1 MRALQFFYY
10 LCGLNLK
17 NVKLESMIHFLEQN
31 FVELVTITSMI
42 YLILAVILFLFKTP
56 DTKVYKTFRRS
67 KSLMAGG
74 MLLISLNIWI
84 WIASFTG
91 SWTEYNNWVPCFDI
105 ILFYL
110 MGICFSFSLSS
121 LLDPHYISRKR
132 CKVIAVKFVMTAFFA
147 LIAMTD
153 ALKDY
158 QIPLLLIA
166 LLGLL
171 EMLIGHIYYFNRCY
185 LRSNALFEN
194 YFSNDKNHF
203 IRWLKVSHWLFY
215 GMLILGVISIRT
227 GALINWLVQFYV
239 VAMNLYILINIINYA
254 SEYETLMKANC
265 DEEKTE
271 EEGEVAEKE
280 KNGEISPKKAYIEK
294 LRPRVA
300 EWILEKSYLEEQFTI
315 DDLSARL
322 YTNKTYLSTFIKEEF
337 GMNFSNW
344 ITSLRLKE
352 AKKMMSEHPDARL
365 KDIAYN
371 VGFSSLPY
379 FSSVFAKSEGITP
392 SAWMKERSRNK
403 ER

>member
-1 MRALQFFYY
+1 
-10 LCGLNLK
+10 
-17 NVKLESMIHFLEQN
+17 MIHFLEQN

-56 DTKVYKTFRRS
+56 DTKVYKPFRRS

-91 SWTEYNNWVPCFDI
+91 SWTKYNNWVPCFDI

-239 VAMNLYILINIINYA
+239 VAMNFYILINIINYA

-271 EEGEVAEKE
+271 EEEVAEKE

-300 EWILEKSYLEEQFTI
+300 EWIQVITAKPKAHAFKNEMCFPLT
-315 DDLSARL
+315 
-322 YTNKTYLSTFIKEEF
+322 KTKCELKKHSNLLF
-337 GMNFSNW
+337 GCFFNDFNRTK
-344 ITSLRLKE
+344 TSL
-352 AKKMMSEHPDARL
+352 
-365 KDIAYN
+365 
-371 VGFSSLPY
+371 FLP
-379 FSSVFAKSEGITP
+379 FP
-392 SAWMKERSRNK
+392 SKLIQDNLVCVLELQ
-403 ER
+403 E

>member
-1 MRALQFFYY
+1 
-10 LCGLNLK
+10 
-17 NVKLESMIHFLEQN
+17 MIHFLEQN
-31 FVELVTITSMI
+31 FVGLVTITSTI
-42 YLILAVILFLFKTP
+42 YLMLAIILLLFKTP

-67 KSLMAGG
+67 KRLMAGG

-158 QIPLLLIA
+158 QMPLQLIA

-185 LRSNALFEN
+185 LRSNALFKN
-194 YFSNDKNHF
+194 YFSNNKNHF

-239 VAMNLYILINIINYA
+239 VGMNLYILVNIINYA

-265 DEEKTE
+265 DEEEKE
-271 EEGEVAEKE
+271 EEETGK
-280 KNGEISPKKAYIEK
+280 SPKKAFIET
-294 LRPRVA
+294 LRPRVT
-300 EWILEKSYLEEQFTI
+300 EWIQEKSYLQEQFTI
-315 DDLSARL
+315 DDLATRL

-337 GMNFSNW
+337 GMNFSSW
-344 ITSLRLKE
+344 IASLRLEE

-379 FSSVFAKSEGITP
+379 FSSVFAKSEGVTP
-392 SAWMKERSRNK
+392 SVWIKERCRNA

>member
-1 MRALQFFYY
+1 M
-10 LCGLNLK
+10 
-17 NVKLESMIHFLEQN
+17 
-31 FVELVTITSMI
+31 
-42 YLILAVILFLFKTP
+42 LAIILFLFKTP
-56 DTKVYKTFRRS
+56 DTKVYKPFRRS

-91 SWTEYNNWVPCFDI
+91 SWTKYNNWVPCFDI

-110 MGICFSFSLSS
+110 MGICFSFSLIS

-300 EWILEKSYLEEQFTI
+300 EWIQEKSYLEEQFTI

-365 KDIAYN
+365 KDIAYS

-379 FSSVFAKSEGITP
+379 FSSVFAKSEGVTP
-392 SAWMKERSRNK
+392 SVWMKERGRNA

>member
-1 MRALQFFYY
+1 
-10 LCGLNLK
+10 
-17 NVKLESMIHFLEQN
+17 MIHFLEQH
-31 FVELVTITSMI
+31 FVELVTITSII
-42 YLILAVILFLFKTP
+42 YLTLATILLLYQTP
-56 DTKVYKTFRRS
+56 DTAVYKTFRRS
-67 KSLMAGG
+67 KRLMAGG
-74 MLLISLNIWI
+74 MMLISLNIWI

-132 CKVIAVKFVMTAFFA
+132 CRTIAVKFTMTAFFA

-153 ALKDY
+153 ALKAY

-166 LLGLL
+166 LIGLL
-171 EMLIGHIYYFNRCY
+171 EMLIGHIYYFNKCY

-194 YFSNDKNHF
+194 YFSNEKSHF

-227 GALINWLVQFYV
+227 GALFNWLVQFYV
-239 VAMNLYILINIINYA
+239 VGMNLYILVNIINYA
-254 SEYETLMKANC
+254 SEYETLMKADC
-265 DEEKTE
+265 DKTE
-271 EEGEVAEKE
+271 EE
-280 KNGEISPKKAYIEK
+280 KNGEASPKKAYIET
-294 LRPRVA
+294 LRPRVT
-300 EWILEKSYLEEQFTI
+300 EWIQEKSYLKDQFTI
-315 DDLSARL
+315 DDLATRL
-322 YTNKTYLSTFIKEEF
+322 YTNKTYLSSFIKEEF
-337 GMNFSNW
+337 GMSFSSW
-344 ITSLRLKE
+344 IASLRLEE
-352 AKKMMSEHPDARL
+352 AKKMMSEHPDAKL

-379 FSSVFAKSEGITP
+379 FSSVFAKSEGVTP
-392 SAWMKERSRNK
+392 SAWMKEISRNK

>member
-1 MRALQFFYY
+1 
-10 LCGLNLK
+10 
-17 NVKLESMIHFLEQN
+17 MIHFLEQN
-31 FVELVTITSMI
+31 FVELVTITSTI
-42 YLILAVILFLFKTP
+42 YLMLAIILLLFKTP

-67 KSLMAGG
+67 KILMAGG

-91 SWTEYNNWVPCFDI
+91 TWTEYNNWVPCFDV

-132 CKVIAVKFVMTAFFA
+132 CKTIAVKFTMTAFFA
-147 LIAMTD
+147 LIAMID

-158 QIPLLLIA
+158 QLPLQLIA
-166 LLGLL
+166 LGGLL
-171 EMLIGHIYYFNRCY
+171 EMLIGHIYYFNKCY

-227 GALINWLVQFYV
+227 GALFNWLLQFYV
-239 VAMNLYILINIINYA
+239 VGMNLYILVNIINYA
-254 SEYETLMKANC
+254 QEYETLRKANC
-265 DEEKTE
+265 EEEEEEEEKE
-271 EEGEVAEKE
+271 EETSKE
-280 KNGEISPKKAYIEK
+280 KSEEANPKKAFIET
-294 LRPRVA
+294 LRPRVT
-300 EWILEKSYLEEQFTI
+300 EWIQEKSYLQEQFTI
-315 DDLSARL
+315 DDLATRL

-337 GMNFSNW
+337 GMNFSSW
-344 ITSLRLKE
+344 IASLRLEE

-371 VGFSSLPY
+371 VGFSSLSY
-379 FSSVFAKSEGITP
+379 FSSVFAKSEGVTP
-392 SAWMKERSRNK
+392 SVWMKERGRNA

>member
-1 MRALQFFYY
+1 
-10 LCGLNLK
+10 
-17 NVKLESMIHFLEQN
+17 MIHFLEQN
-31 FVELVTITSMI
+31 FVGLVTITSTI
-42 YLILAVILFLFKTP
+42 YLMLAIILLLFKTP
-56 DTKVYKTFRRS
+56 DTDVYKPFRRS
-67 KSLMAGG
+67 KRLMAGG

-132 CKVIAVKFVMTAFFA
+132 CKTLAVKFTMTAFFA
-147 LIAMTD
+147 LIAMID

-158 QIPLLLIA
+158 QMPLLLIA
-166 LLGLL
+166 LGGLL
-171 EMLIGHIYYFNRCY
+171 EKLIGHIYYFNRCY

-239 VAMNLYILINIINYA
+239 VGMNLYILVNIINYA
-254 SEYETLMKANC
+254 SEYETLMKANYEEEEE
-265 DEEKTE
+265 EEKE
-271 EEGEVAEKE
+271 EEPGKE
-280 KNGEISPKKAYIEK
+280 KSEEASPKKAFIET
-294 LRPRVA
+294 LRPRVT
-300 EWILEKSYLEEQFTI
+300 EWIQEKSYLQEQFTI
-315 DDLSARL
+315 DDLATKL

-337 GMNFSNW
+337 GMNFSSW
-344 ITSLRLKE
+344 IASLRLEE
-352 AKKMMSEHPDARL
+352 AKKMMRAHPDARL

-379 FSSVFAKSEGITP
+379 FSSVFAKSEGVTP
-392 SAWMKERSRNK
+392 SVWMKELSRNA
-403 ER
+403 EG

>member
-1 MRALQFFYY
+1 
-10 LCGLNLK
+10 
-17 NVKLESMIHFLEQN
+17 MIHFLEQN
-31 FVELVTITSMI
+31 FVELVTITSTI
-42 YLILAVILFLFKTP
+42 YLMLAIILLLFKTP

-67 KSLMAGG
+67 KRLMAGG

-91 SWTEYNNWVPCFDI
+91 TWTEYNNWVPCFDI

-132 CKVIAVKFVMTAFFA
+132 CKTIAVKFTMTAFFA
-147 LIAMTD
+147 LIAMID

-158 QIPLLLIA
+158 QLPLLLIA
-166 LLGLL
+166 LGGLL

-194 YFSNDKNHF
+194 YFSNNKNYF

-239 VAMNLYILINIINYA
+239 VGMNLYILVNIINYA

-265 DEEKTE
+265 DEEE
-271 EEGEVAEKE
+271 EEEEEEKE
-280 KNGEISPKKAYIEK
+280 EETGKEKSEEANPKKAFIET
-294 LRPRVA
+294 LRPRVT
-300 EWILEKSYLEEQFTI
+300 EWIQEKSYLQEQFTI
-315 DDLSARL
+315 DDLATRL

-337 GMNFSNW
+337 GMNFSSW
-344 ITSLRLKE
+344 IASLRLKE

-379 FSSVFAKSEGITP
+379 FSSVFAKSEGVTP
-392 SAWMKERSRNK
+392 SVWMKERGRNA

>member
-1 MRALQFFYY
+1 
-10 LCGLNLK
+10 
-17 NVKLESMIHFLEQN
+17 MIHFLEQN
-31 FVELVTITSMI
+31 FVGLITVTSTI
-42 YLILAVILFLFKTP
+42 YLMLAIILLLFKTP
-56 DTKVYKTFRRS
+56 DTKVYKPFRKS
-67 KSLMAGG
+67 KRLMAGG

-91 SWTEYNNWVPCFDI
+91 SWTKYNNWVPCFDI

-158 QIPLLLIA
+158 QIPLLLVA

-194 YFSNDKNHF
+194 YFSNNKNHF

-239 VAMNLYILINIINYA
+239 VGMNLYILVNIINYA

-265 DEEKTE
+265 DEEEKE
-271 EEGEVAEKE
+271 EETGK
-280 KNGEISPKKAYIEK
+280 SPKKAFIET
-294 LRPRVA
+294 LRPRVT
-300 EWILEKSYLEEQFTI
+300 EWIQEKSYLKEQFTI
-315 DDLSARL
+315 DDLATRL

-337 GMNFSNW
+337 GMNFSSW
-344 ITSLRLKE
+344 IASLRLEE

-379 FSSVFAKSEGITP
+379 FSSVFAKSEGVTP
-392 SAWMKERSRNK
+392 SVWMKELSRNA
-403 ER
+403 EG

>member
-10 LCGLNLK
+10 LCRLNLK

-31 FVELVTITSMI
+31 FVGLVTITSTI
-42 YLILAVILFLFKTP
+42 YLMLAIILLLFKTP

-67 KSLMAGG
+67 KRLMAGG

-91 SWTEYNNWVPCFDI
+91 TWTEYNNWVPCFDI

-132 CKVIAVKFVMTAFFA
+132 CKTIAMKFTMTAFFA

-158 QIPLLLIA
+158 QLPLLLIA
-166 LLGLL
+166 LGGLL

-239 VAMNLYILINIINYA
+239 VGMNLYILVNIINYA

-265 DEEKTE
+265 DEEEKE
-271 EEGEVAEKE
+271 EETGK
-280 KNGEISPKKAYIEK
+280 SPKKAFIET

-300 EWILEKSYLEEQFTI
+300 EWIQEKSYLEEQFTI

-379 FSSVFAKSEGITP
+379 FSSVFAKSEGVTP
-392 SAWMKERSRNK
+392 SVWMKERGRNA

>member
-10 LCGLNLK
+10 LCRLNLK
-17 NVKLESMIHFLEQN
+17 NIKLESMIHFLEQN
-31 FVELVTITSMI
+31 FVGLVTITSTI
-42 YLILAVILFLFKTP
+42 YLMLAIILLLFKTP

-67 KSLMAGG
+67 KRLMAGG

-158 QIPLLLIA
+158 QIPLQLIA

-194 YFSNDKNHF
+194 YFSNNKNHF

-239 VAMNLYILINIINYA
+239 VGMNLYILVNIINYA

-265 DEEKTE
+265 DEEEKE
-271 EEGEVAEKE
+271 EEETGK
-280 KNGEISPKKAYIEK
+280 SPKKAFIET
-294 LRPRVA
+294 LRPRVT
-300 EWILEKSYLEEQFTI
+300 EWIQEKSYLQEQFTI
-315 DDLSARL
+315 DDLATRL

-337 GMNFSNW
+337 GMNFSSW
-344 ITSLRLKE
+344 IASLRLKE

-379 FSSVFAKSEGITP
+379 FSSVFAKSEGVTP
-392 SAWMKERSRNK
+392 SVWMKELSRNA
-403 ER
+403 EE

>member
-1 MRALQFFYY
+1 
-10 LCGLNLK
+10 
-17 NVKLESMIHFLEQN
+17 MIHFLEQN
-31 FVELVTITSMI
+31 FVGLVTITSTI
-42 YLILAVILFLFKTP
+42 YLMLAIILLLFKTP
-56 DTKVYKTFRRS
+56 DTDVYKPFRRS
-67 KSLMAGG
+67 KRLMAGG

-110 MGICFSFSLSS
+110 MGICFSFSLSN

-132 CKVIAVKFVMTAFFA
+132 CKTIAVKFTMTAFFA
-147 LIAMTD
+147 LIAMID

-158 QIPLLLIA
+158 QLPLQLIA
-166 LLGLL
+166 LGGLL

-194 YFSNDKNHF
+194 YFSNNKNHF

-215 GMLILGVISIRT
+215 GMLILGVFSIRT

-239 VAMNLYILINIINYA
+239 VAMNLYILVNIINYA

-265 DEEKTE
+265 EEEEKE
-271 EEGEVAEKE
+271 EEETGK
-280 KNGEISPKKAYIEK
+280 SPKKAFIET
-294 LRPRVA
+294 LRPRVT
-300 EWILEKSYLEEQFTI
+300 EWILEKSYLQEQFTI
-315 DDLSARL
+315 DDLATRL

-337 GMNFSNW
+337 GMNFSSW
-344 ITSLRLKE
+344 IASLRLEE
-352 AKKMMSEHPDARL
+352 AKKMMRAHPDARL

-379 FSSVFAKSEGITP
+379 FSSVFAKSEGVTP
-392 SAWMKERSRNK
+392 SVWMKKLSRNA
-403 ER
+403 EG

>member
-1 MRALQFFYY
+1 
-10 LCGLNLK
+10 
-17 NVKLESMIHFLEQN
+17 MIHLLEQN
-31 FVELVTITSMI
+31 FVGLVTITSTI
-42 YLILAVILFLFKTP
+42 YLMLAIILLLYKTP

-67 KSLMAGG
+67 KKLMAGG
-74 MLLISLNIWI
+74 MLLISLDIWI

-132 CKVIAVKFVMTAFFA
+132 CKTIAVKFTMTAFFA
-147 LIAMTD
+147 LIAMID

-158 QIPLLLIA
+158 QLPLQLIA
-166 LLGLL
+166 LGGLL
-171 EMLIGHIYYFNRCY
+171 EMLIEHIYYFNRCY

-194 YFSNDKNHF
+194 YFSNNKNHF

-215 GMLILGVISIRT
+215 GMLILGVFSIRT

-239 VAMNLYILINIINYA
+239 VGMNLYILVNIINYA
-254 SEYETLMKANC
+254 PEYETLMKAN
-265 DEEKTE
+265 DEEE
-271 EEGEVAEKE
+271 EEKEEETGKE
-280 KNGEISPKKAYIEK
+280 KSEEANPKKAFIET
-294 LRPRVA
+294 LRPRVT
-300 EWILEKSYLEEQFTI
+300 EWILEKSYLKEQFTI
-315 DDLSARL
+315 DDLATKL

-337 GMNFSNW
+337 GMNFSSW
-344 ITSLRLKE
+344 ITSLRLEE

-371 VGFSSLPY
+371 VGFSSLSY
-379 FSSVFAKSEGITP
+379 FSSVFAKSEGVTP
-392 SAWMKERSRNK
+392 SVWIKKLSSNE
-403 ER
+403 EG

>member
-1 MRALQFFYY
+1 
-10 LCGLNLK
+10 
-17 NVKLESMIHFLEQN
+17 MIHFLEQN
-31 FVELVTITSMI
+31 FVGLVTVTSTI
-42 YLILAVILFLFKTP
+42 YLMLAIILLLFKTP
-56 DTKVYKTFRRS
+56 DTDVYKPFRRS
-67 KSLMAGG
+67 KRLAVGG

-110 MGICFSFSLSS
+110 MGICFSFSLSN

-132 CKVIAVKFVMTAFFA
+132 CKVIAVKFIMTAFFA

-158 QIPLLLIA
+158 QIPLLLVA

-239 VAMNLYILINIINYA
+239 VGMNLYILVNIINYA

-265 DEEKTE
+265 DEEE
-271 EEGEVAEKE
+271 EETGKE
-280 KNGEISPKKAYIEK
+280 KSGEASPKKAYIEK

-300 EWILEKSYLEEQFTI
+300 EWIQEKSYLEEQFTI
-315 DDLSARL
+315 DDLASKL

-337 GMNFSNW
+337 GMNFSSW
-344 ITSLRLKE
+344 ITSLRLEE

-379 FSSVFAKSEGITP
+379 FSSVFAKSEGVTP
-392 SAWMKERSRNK
+392 SVWMKELNRNA
-403 ER
+403 EG

>member
-1 MRALQFFYY
+1 MRALLFFYY
-10 LCGLNLK
+10 LCRLNFN

-158 QIPLLLIA
+158 QMPLLLIA

-171 EMLIGHIYYFNRCY
+171 EMLIGHIYYFNRC
-185 LRSNALFEN
+185 
-194 YFSNDKNHF
+194 
-203 IRWLKVSHWLFY
+203 
-215 GMLILGVISIRT
+215 
-227 GALINWLVQFYV
+227 
-239 VAMNLYILINIINYA
+239 
-254 SEYETLMKANC
+254 
-265 DEEKTE
+265 
-271 EEGEVAEKE
+271 
-280 KNGEISPKKAYIEK
+280 
-294 LRPRVA
+294 
-300 EWILEKSYLEEQFTI
+300 
-315 DDLSARL
+315 
-322 YTNKTYLSTFIKEEF
+322 
-337 GMNFSNW
+337 
-344 ITSLRLKE
+344 
-352 AKKMMSEHPDARL
+352 
-365 KDIAYN
+365 
-371 VGFSSLPY
+371 
-379 FSSVFAKSEGITP
+379 
-392 SAWMKERSRNK
+392 
-403 ER
+403 

>member
-1 MRALQFFYY
+1 
-10 LCGLNLK
+10 
-17 NVKLESMIHFLEQN
+17 MIHFLEQN
-31 FVELVTITSMI
+31 FVGLVTITSTI
-42 YLILAVILFLFKTP
+42 YLMLAIILLLFKTP

-67 KSLMAGG
+67 KRLMAGG

-121 LLDPHYISRKR
+121 MLDPHYISRKR
-132 CKVIAVKFVMTAFFA
+132 CRAIAVKFTLTAFFA
-147 LIAMTD
+147 LIAMID

-158 QIPLLLIA
+158 QMLLLLIA
-166 LLGLL
+166 LGGLL
-171 EMLIGHIYYFNRCY
+171 EGLIEHFYYFNRCY

-239 VAMNLYILINIINYA
+239 VGMNLYILVNIINYA
-254 SEYETLMKANC
+254 SEYETLRKANYEE
-265 DEEKTE
+265 EEKE
-271 EEGEVAEKE
+271 EEEKATGKE
-280 KNGEISPKKAYIEK
+280 KSEEASPKKAFIET
-294 LRPRVA
+294 LRPRVT
-300 EWILEKSYLEEQFTI
+300 EWIQEKSYLQKQFTL
-315 DDLSARL
+315 DDLATKL

-337 GMNFSNW
+337 GMNFSSW
-344 ITSLRLKE
+344 IASLRLEE
-352 AKKMMSEHPDARL
+352 AKKMMRAHPDARL

-379 FSSVFAKSEGITP
+379 FSSVFAKSEGVTP
-392 SAWMKERSRNK
+392 SVWMKELSRNA
-403 ER
+403 EG

>member
-1 MRALQFFYY
+1 
-10 LCGLNLK
+10 
-17 NVKLESMIHFLEQN
+17 MIHFLEQN
-31 FVELVTITSMI
+31 FVGLITVTSTI
-42 YLILAVILFLFKTP
+42 YLMLAIILLLFKTP
-56 DTKVYKTFRRS
+56 DTKVYKPFRKS
-67 KSLMAGG
+67 KRLMAGG

-110 MGICFSFSLSS
+110 MGICFSFSLSN

-132 CKVIAVKFVMTAFFA
+132 CKTIAVKFIITAFFA

-158 QIPLLLIA
+158 QIPLLLVA

-239 VAMNLYILINIINYA
+239 VGMNLYILVNIINYA

-265 DEEKTE
+265 DEEEKE
-271 EEGEVAEKE
+271 EEETGK
-280 KNGEISPKKAYIEK
+280 SPKKAFIET
-294 LRPRVA
+294 LRPRVT
-300 EWILEKSYLEEQFTI
+300 EWIQEKSYLKEQFTI
-315 DDLSARL
+315 DDLATKL

-337 GMNFSNW
+337 GMNFSSW
-344 ITSLRLKE
+344 IASLRLEE

-379 FSSVFAKSEGITP
+379 FSSVFAKSEGVTP
-392 SAWMKERSRNK
+392 SVWMKEISRNA
-403 ER
+403 EG

>member
-10 LCGLNLK
+10 LCRLNLK
-17 NVKLESMIHFLEQN
+17 NVKLESMIHFLEKN
-31 FVELVTITSMI
+31 FVGLVTITSTI
-42 YLILAVILFLFKTP
+42 YLMLAIILLLFKTP

-67 KSLMAGG
+67 KRLMAGG

-91 SWTEYNNWVPCFDI
+91 TWTEYNNWVPCFDI

-147 LIAMTD
+147 LIAMID

-158 QIPLLLIA
+158 QLPLLLIA
-166 LLGLL
+166 LGGLL

-194 YFSNDKNHF
+194 YFSNNKNHF

-239 VAMNLYILINIINYA
+239 VGMNLYILVNIINYA

-265 DEEKTE
+265 DEEEKE
-271 EEGEVAEKE
+271 EEETGK
-280 KNGEISPKKAYIEK
+280 SPKKAFIET
-294 LRPRVA
+294 LRPRVT
-300 EWILEKSYLEEQFTI
+300 EWIQEKSYLQEQFTI
-315 DDLSARL
+315 DDLATRL

-337 GMNFSNW
+337 GMNFSSW
-344 ITSLRLKE
+344 IASLRLEE

-379 FSSVFAKSEGITP
+379 FSSVFAKSEGVTP
-392 SAWMKERSRNK
+392 SVWMKERSRNK
-403 ER
+403 EG

>member
-1 MRALQFFYY
+1 
-10 LCGLNLK
+10 
-17 NVKLESMIHFLEQN
+17 MIHFLEQY
-31 FVELVTITSMI
+31 FVELVTVTSII
-42 YLILAVILFLFKTP
+42 YLTLAIILLLFKTP

-67 KSLMAGG
+67 KRLMAGG

-91 SWTEYNNWVPCFDI
+91 TWTEYNNWVPCFDI

-132 CKVIAVKFVMTAFFA
+132 CKTIAVKFTMTAFFA
-147 LIAMTD
+147 LIAMID

-158 QIPLLLIA
+158 QLPLLLIA

-265 DEEKTE
+265 DEEEKE
-271 EEGEVAEKE
+271 EETGKE
-280 KNGEISPKKAYIEK
+280 KSEEANPKKAFIET
-294 LRPRVA
+294 LRPRVT
-300 EWILEKSYLEEQFTI
+300 EWIQEKSYLQEQFTI
-315 DDLSARL
+315 DDLATRL

-337 GMNFSNW
+337 GMNFSSW
-344 ITSLRLKE
+344 IASLRLEE

-379 FSSVFAKSEGITP
+379 FSSVFAKSEGVTP
-392 SAWMKERSRNK
+392 SVWMKEISRNK
-403 ER
+403 EG

>member
-1 MRALQFFYY
+1 
-10 LCGLNLK
+10 
-17 NVKLESMIHFLEQN
+17 MIHFLEQN
-31 FVELVTITSMI
+31 FVGLVTITSTI
-42 YLILAVILFLFKTP
+42 YLMLAIILLLFKTP

-67 KSLMAGG
+67 KRLMAGG

-91 SWTEYNNWVPCFDI
+91 TWTEYNNWVPCFDV

-132 CKVIAVKFVMTAFFA
+132 CKTIAVKFTMTAFFA
-147 LIAMTD
+147 LIAMID

-158 QIPLLLIA
+158 QLPLQLIA
-166 LLGLL
+166 LGGLL
-171 EMLIGHIYYFNRCY
+171 EMLIGHIYYFNKCY

-203 IRWLKVSHWLFY
+203 IRWLKVSHGLFY

-227 GALINWLVQFYV
+227 GALFNWLLQFYV
-239 VAMNLYILINIINYA
+239 VGMNLYILVNIINYA

-265 DEEKTE
+265 DEEE
-271 EEGEVAEKE
+271 EEEEKKEEETGKE
-280 KNGEISPKKAYIEK
+280 KSEEANPKKAFIET
-294 LRPRVA
+294 LRPRVT
-300 EWILEKSYLEEQFTI
+300 EWIQEKSYLQEQFTI
-315 DDLSARL
+315 DDLATRL

-337 GMNFSNW
+337 GMNFSSW
-344 ITSLRLKE
+344 IASLRLEE

-371 VGFSSLPY
+371 VGFSSLSY
-379 FSSVFAKSEGITP
+379 FSSVFAKSEGVTP
-392 SAWMKERSRNK
+392 SVWMKERSRNK
-403 ER
+403 EG

>member
-1 MRALQFFYY
+1 
-10 LCGLNLK
+10 
-17 NVKLESMIHFLEQN
+17 MIHFLEQN
-31 FVELVTITSMI
+31 FVGLVTITSTI
-42 YLILAVILFLFKTP
+42 YLMLAIILLLVKTP
-56 DTKVYKTFRRS
+56 DTDVYNPFRRS
-67 KSLMAGG
+67 KRLMAGG

-132 CKVIAVKFVMTAFFA
+132 CKTTAVKFTMTAFFA
-147 LIAMTD
+147 LIAMID

-158 QIPLLLIA
+158 QMLLLLIA
-166 LLGLL
+166 LGGLL

-194 YFSNDKNHF
+194 YFSNSKNHF

-227 GALINWLVQFYV
+227 GALFNWLVQFYV
-239 VAMNLYILINIINYA
+239 VGMNLYILVNIINYA

-265 DEEKTE
+265 DEE
-271 EEGEVAEKE
+271 EKE
-280 KNGEISPKKAYIEK
+280 EATGKEKSGEASPKKAFIEA
-294 LRPRVA
+294 LRPRVT
-300 EWILEKSYLEEQFTI
+300 EWIQEKSYLKEQFTI
-315 DDLSARL
+315 DDLATKL

-337 GMNFSNW
+337 GMNFSSW
-344 ITSLRLKE
+344 IASLRLEE

-379 FSSVFAKSEGITP
+379 FSSVFAKSEGVTP
-392 SAWMKERSRNK
+392 SVWMKELSRNA
-403 ER
+403 EG

>member
-1 MRALQFFYY
+1 
-10 LCGLNLK
+10 
-17 NVKLESMIHFLEQN
+17 MIHFLEQN
-31 FVELVTITSMI
+31 FVGLVTITSTI
-42 YLILAVILFLFKTP
+42 YLMLAIILLLFKTP

-67 KSLMAGG
+67 KRLMAGG

-91 SWTEYNNWVPCFDI
+91 TWTEYNNWVPCFDI

-132 CKVIAVKFVMTAFFA
+132 CKTIAVKFTMTAFFA
-147 LIAMTD
+147 LIAMID

-158 QIPLLLIA
+158 QLPLLLIA

-265 DEEKTE
+265 DEEEKE
-271 EEGEVAEKE
+271 EETGKE
-280 KNGEISPKKAYIEK
+280 KSEEANPKKAFIET
-294 LRPRVA
+294 LRPRVT
-300 EWILEKSYLEEQFTI
+300 EWIQEKSYLQEQFTI
-315 DDLSARL
+315 DDLATRL

-337 GMNFSNW
+337 GMNFSSW
-344 ITSLRLKE
+344 IASLRLEE

-379 FSSVFAKSEGITP
+379 FSSVFAKSEGVTP
-392 SAWMKERSRNK
+392 SVWMKEISRNK
-403 ER
+403 EG